1 MGTEADEARVPP
13 RQRVVVTG
21 IGVVSALGLT
31 AAEVWDRL
39 LRKES
44 GLKPISRF
52 DAGRFGSRLAGEV
65 DEAKLALRRGAYD
78 FEMRR
83 MASFV
88 RFAVHSGEAALEDAR
103 FRFDAAGSEAGGI
116 FLGVAMGGLP
126 NIEAGV
132 LRQESRGPAKTS
144 PFLIPSLIPSMA
156 AGMLAMRCAFAGP
169 QFTFAGACAAGGQ
182 AIGAAMDA
190 IRRGERDWALAGGS
204 EAVTT
209 PITFSGFE
217 AMHAVSLGGDPDT
230 APRPFDRRRD
240 GFIVGEGA
248 AVFLLESL
256 ERARRRGAAIYG
268 EIRGAATTSGALDLT
283 VQSPS
288 AIMRCMAGALRDAGL
303 APAEIGAIYAQ
314 ASGMVRGDDVELEAI
329 GGVFGPKA
337 PPLTSIKAHTGYTF
351 AANGPLNVMAA
362 LMALRTGTLSPTR
375 NHAEPEADWA
385 DVATTARP
393 LAADHCLINAFGFG
407 GVNSSLVVSSFSGD

>member
-1 MGTEADEARVPP
+1 MPP
-13 RQRVVVTG
+13 RRRVVVTG
-21 IGVVSALGLT
+21 IGVASALGC
-31 AAEVWDRL
+31 AVPEAWGRL
-39 LRKES
+39 LRNES

-65 DEAKLALRRGAYD
+65 DDAKVVLRRGPYD

-88 RFAVHSGEAALEDAR
+88 RFAVYAGEAALDDAR
-103 FRFDAAGSEAGGI
+103 FSFDAAGSEAGAI

-132 LRQESRGPAKTS
+132 LRQESRGPGKTS

-156 AGMLAMRCAFAGP
+156 AGMLAMRCAFTGP

-182 AIGAAMDA
+182 AIGAALDA
-190 IRRGERDWALAGGS
+190 IRRGDCGWALAGGS

-217 AMHAVSLGGDPDT
+217 AMHALSLGGDPAAT
-230 APRPFDRRRD
+230 PRPFDRRRD

-256 ERARRRGAAIYG
+256 ERARARGAAIHG
-268 EIRGAATTSGALDLT
+268 EIRGAATTTGALDIT
-283 VQSPS
+283 VQAPS
-288 AIMRCMAGALRDAGL
+288 AIARCMTGAIRDAGL
-303 APAEIGAIYAQ
+303 SPAEIDALYAQ
-314 ASGMVRGDDVELEAI
+314 GSGMVRGDDVELEAI

-337 PPLTSIKAHTGYTF
+337 PPITSIKAHTGYTF

-362 LMALRTGTLSPTR
+362 LMALRDRTLSPTR
-375 NHAEPEADWA
+375 NHAEAEADWA
-385 DVATTARP
+385 DVVTSARP
-393 LAADHCLINAFGFG
+393 FAARHCLINALGFG
-407 GVNSSLVVSSFSGD
+407 GVNSSLVVSSLSGD